1 MSHLVLVVNCGSS
14 SIKFGL
20 FDNDAQHPI
29 LTAQAEQ
36 LNEAT
41 PSLTIHQ
48 EINGEKT
55 DTVHNLPASSSH
67 RDALQV
73 FIDQTSDH
81 LQHLAGVGHRVV
93 HGGEAFHQSVLLTD
107 AHLDTLAELND
118 LAPLHNPLN
127 LLGIRLCHEFFP
139 DAPQVAV
146 FDTAFHHSLPE
157 SAYLYGVP
165 YNWYEQ
171 FHVRRYGFHGTSY
184 RFVAQEA
191 ARRLNKPLDQVNFLI
206 AHLGNGGSATAIRHG
221 ESVDTS
227 MGLTPLDGMI
237 MGTRSGSIDPGL
249 HQHMQHIS
257 HLSLDD
263 ISAQLNR
270 ASGLKGLSDLSNDMR
285 TLLEAEAA
293 QHEGAQ
299 RAVQVYCFRAA
310 RELAALNASLS
321 SRDALIFTGGIGE
334 HSDVIRRRILAAWRN
349 EKFRLDDE
357 LNARHGDPDTGRI
370 SQTGSPLVLVIPTN
384 EESMIAKDTF
394 SLIQSQASHA

>member
-1 MSHLVLVVNCGSS
+1 MSRLVLVINCGSS

-20 FDNDAQHPI
+20 FENDAQHPI

-36 LNEAT
+36 LNEST
-41 PSLTIHQ
+41 PSLSIREMVEGQ
-48 EINGEKT
+48 DI
-55 DTVHNLPASSSH
+55 DTRHSLPASSNH
-67 RDALQV
+67 RDALQA
-73 FIDQTSDH
+73 FIEHTSKYLHH
-81 LQHLAGVGHRVV
+81 LTGIGHRVV
-93 HGGEAFHQSVLLTD
+93 HGGEAFHHSILLSD
-107 AHLDTLAELND
+107 GHLDTLAELND

-139 DAPQVAV
+139 NAPQVAV

-184 RFVAQEA
+184 RYVAQEA
-191 ARRLNKPLDQVNFLI
+191 ARRLHKPLDQLNFLI

-263 ISAQLNR
+263 ISTQLNR
-270 ASGLKGLSDLSNDMR
+270 ASGLRGLSDLSNDMR
-285 TLLEAEAA
+285 TLLDAEATG
-293 QHEGAQ
+293 HEGAK
-299 RAVQVYCFRAA
+299 RAVHVYCFRAA

-334 HSDVIRRRILAAWRN
+334 HSGVIRQRILAAWRN
-349 EKFRLDDE
+349 EKFRLDTS
-357 LNARHGDPDTGRI
+357 LNQAHGEDANGRI
-370 SQTGSPLVLVIPTN
+370 SQIGSPLVMVIPTN

-394 SLIQSQASHA
+394 SLISSREGIQ